1 MTQIILRKDNVLSI
15 LYLLLIVF
23 LVFNTGVYSDDFT
36 HIFLKRNMG
45 FSELILPSKWW
56 IVAPVEHYLLNVW
69 YCFLDIDNLILL
81 ELLKTFYII
90 ISFFFISRFFLIFL
104 GLHHSYMI
112 SFLILFFPSHEAT
125 TYFYLG
131 LYQTLNFALY
141 AYAFYLVYNNRI
153 LLGSICSVLAAFVCY
168 SSVGF
173 AIALFSFFVMDRKY
187 KKAAVM
193 IVPCLFYIIHYIYF
207 TKINP
212 ITDSQQIPL
221 DLNIC
226 SIVKQFVLQVVT
238 FIDSTLGPSMWYKI
252 YYSFSNLS
260 LISVLLAISLMVV
273 FYKKHMKSE
282 NKEISSK
289 YDFKLIVTFSII
301 ILVGFGNYSITGH
314 YPQLCFGLGSRTTF
328 YGSILLS
335 YLIIQCPVSNKI
347 KTGVF
352 AVLLFSVLGI
362 SGHWKSW
369 NIQQQEVIS
378 NIQKNK
384 LLNEYQDNKVIYV
397 SGNQYSKY
405 GPISH
410 IEFLSESWVTDT
422 VFKLAL
428 KEEISAVPIN
438 KRYVYENGYLFDRKD
453 NSKYEIADYIN
464 IYDSENNKLFKL
476 DVGSI
481 NSYID
486 SMPPENRHWIQL
498 LSKDNYLRKIVLFLM
513 PRLEYML

>member
-1 MTQIILRKDNVLSI
+1 MIQKILHKVNVLYL

-23 LVFNTGVYSDDFT
+23 LVFNTGMYSDDFT

-56 IVAPVEHYLLNVW
+56 VIAPVEHYLLNVW
-69 YCFLDIDNLILL
+69 YRFFDINNLIFL
-81 ELLKTFYII
+81 ELLKTFYIV
-90 ISFFFISRFFLIFL
+90 ISFFFITRFFRIFL
-104 GLHHSYMI
+104 GVHHASMI

-141 AYAFYLVYNNRI
+141 AYAFYLVHHNRI
-153 LLGSICSVLAAFVCY
+153 LLGSVCSVLAAFVCY

-207 TKINP
+207 TKIYL
-212 ITDSQQIPL
+212 ITDSQIPRN
-221 DLNIC
+221 LNMY
-226 SIVKQFVLQVVT
+226 SIAKQFILQVVT
-238 FIDSTLGPSMWYKI
+238 FIDSMVGPSMWYKI

-260 LISVLLAISLMVV
+260 LVSVLLAIALMVV
-273 FYKKHMKSE
+273 FYRKHGNVE

-301 ILVGFGNYSITGH
+301 ILAGFANYSITGR
-314 YPQLCFGLGSRTTF
+314 YPQLCFGLGNRTTL

-335 YLIIQCPVSNKI
+335 YLIVQCPVSNKI

-352 AVLLFSVLGI
+352 AVLLFSVFGI
-362 SGHWKSW
+362 SDHWKSW
-369 NIQQQEVIS
+369 SIQQQEVIS
-378 NIQKNK
+378 NIQNNK

-410 IEFLSESWVTDT
+410 IEFLSENWVPIT

-428 KEEISAVPIN
+428 KKETRAVTIN
-438 KRYVYENGYLFDRKD
+438 KRHVYEDGYLVDRKD
-453 NSKYEIADYIN
+453 NSKVEIEDYIN
-464 IYDSENNKLFKL
+464 IYDSKNNKLLKF
-476 DVGSI
+476 DVENV

-486 SMPPENRHWIQL
+486 SLPPEHRHWIQL
-498 LSKDNYLRKIVLFLM
+498 LPKDSYLTKIAFFLM
-513 PRLEYML
+513 PRLEYMF

>member
-1 MTQIILRKDNVLSI
+1 MIQRILHKDNI
-15 LYLLLIVF
+15 LYLLYLFLIVF
-23 LVFNTGVYSDDFT
+23 LVFNTGVYSDDF
-36 HIFLKRNMG
+36 FLIYKNRNMG
-45 FSELILPSKWW
+45 FSELILPSEWW
-56 IVAPVEHYLLNVW
+56 IIAPVEYYLLNVW
-69 YCFLDIDNLILL
+69 YRFFDINNLIFL

-90 ISFFFISRFFLIFL
+90 ISFFFITRFFRIFL
-104 GLHHSYMI
+104 GVYHASMI

-141 AYAFYLVYNNRI
+141 AYAFYLVHHNRI
-153 LLGSICSVLAAFVCY
+153 LSGSIFSVLAAFLCY
-168 SSVGF
+168 SSVGL
-173 AIALFSFFVMDRKY
+173 AIALFLFFVMDRKY

-212 ITDSQQIPL
+212 ITASQIPP
-221 DLNIC
+221 DLNIYV
-226 SIVKQFVLQVVT
+226 IVKQFVLQVVT
-238 FIDSTLGPSMWYKI
+238 FIDSMIGPSMWYKV

-260 LISVLLAISLMVV
+260 LVSVLLAISLMVV
-273 FYKKHMKSE
+273 FYKKYGTTE
-282 NKEISSK
+282 NKEIRSK
-289 YDFKLIVTFSII
+289 YDFKLIVAFSII
-301 ILVGFGNYSITGH
+301 ILVGFGNYSITGR
-314 YPQLCFGLGSRTTF
+314 YPQLCFGLGNRTTF

-335 YLIIQCPVSNKI
+335 YLIVQCPVSNKI

-352 AVLLFSVLGI
+352 AVLLLSVLGI
-362 SGHWKSW
+362 SDHWKSW

-378 NIQKNK
+378 NIQDNK

-410 IEFLSESWVTDT
+410 IEFLSESWATSS
-422 VFKLAL
+422 VFKLVL
-428 KEEISAVPIN
+428 NGKISVEPIN
-438 KRYVYENGYLFDRKD
+438 KRNVYEDGYLVDRKY
-453 NSKYEIADYIN
+453 NSKYEVADYIN

-476 DVGSI
+476 DVENI

-486 SMPPENRHWIQL
+486 SLPPDNRHWVQL
-498 LSKDNYLRKIVLFLM
+498 LPKDNYLTKIVLFLM

>member
-1 MTQIILRKDNVLSI
+1 MIQRILHENNI
-15 LYLLLIVF
+15 LYLLYLVLIVY
-23 LVFNTGVYSDDFT
+23 LVFNTGVFSDDFAL
-36 HIFLKRNMG
+36 IVQKRDKG
-45 FSELILPSKWW
+45 FSELILPSEWW
-56 IVAPVEHYLLNVW
+56 IIAPVEHYLLNVW
-69 YCFLDIDNLILL
+69 YRFFDINNLIFI

-90 ISFFFISRFFLIFL
+90 ISFFFITRFFRIFL
-104 GLHHSYMI
+104 GVHHASMI

-141 AYAFYLVYNNRI
+141 AYAFYLVHHNRI
-153 LLGSICSVLAAFVCY
+153 VSGSIFSVLAAFVCY

-173 AIALFSFFVMDRKY
+173 AIALFLFFVMDRKY

-207 TKINP
+207 TKINL
-212 ITDSQQIPL
+212 ITASQIPP
-221 DLNIC
+221 DLNIYD
-226 SIVKQFVLQVVT
+226 ILKQFVLQVVT
-238 FIDSTLGPSMWYKI
+238 FIDSMIGPSMWYKV

-260 LISVLLAISLMVV
+260 FVSVLLAISLMVV
-273 FYKKHMKSE
+273 FYKKYGKAE

-289 YDFKLIVTFSII
+289 YDFKLIVAFSII
-301 ILVGFGNYSITGH
+301 ILVGFGNYSITGR
-314 YPQLCFGLGSRTTF
+314 YPQLCFGLGNRTTF

-335 YLIIQCPVSNKI
+335 YLIIQCPVSHKI

-352 AVLLFSVLGI
+352 AVLLFSVFGI
-362 SGHWKSW
+362 SDHFKSW

-378 NIQKNK
+378 NIQNNR
-384 LLNEYQDNKVIYV
+384 LLNEYQDNKIVYV

-410 IEFLSESWVTDT
+410 IQFLSESWATSS

-428 KEEISAVPIN
+428 KGKISAEPIN
-438 KRYVYENGYLFDRKD
+438 KRNVYENGYLVDRKY
-453 NSKYEIADYIN
+453 NSKYEVADYII
-464 IYDSENNKLFKL
+464 IYDSENNKLFRL
-476 DVGSI
+476 DAENI

-486 SMPPENRHWIQL
+486 SLLPENRHWIQL
-498 LSKDNYLRKIVLFLM
+498 LPEDNYLRKIVLFLM
-513 PRLEYML
+513 PRLEYVL